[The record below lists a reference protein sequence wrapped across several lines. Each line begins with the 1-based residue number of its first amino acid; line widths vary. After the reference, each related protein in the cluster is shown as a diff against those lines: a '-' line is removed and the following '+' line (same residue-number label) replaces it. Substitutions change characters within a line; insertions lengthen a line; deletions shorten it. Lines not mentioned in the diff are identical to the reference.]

1 MAKNKIEWQE
11 CEGGGPPHM
20 SATRGVASY
29 RKTFRKVFRRIPYG
43 YVITHKSIVSC
54 GIDAPFG
61 FIPFR
66 KIKERTL

>member
-1 MAKNKIEWQE
+1 MKKNIKWQE

-20 SATRGVASY
+20 SAINVASY

-43 YVITHKSIVSC
+43 SIVTHKSIVSC